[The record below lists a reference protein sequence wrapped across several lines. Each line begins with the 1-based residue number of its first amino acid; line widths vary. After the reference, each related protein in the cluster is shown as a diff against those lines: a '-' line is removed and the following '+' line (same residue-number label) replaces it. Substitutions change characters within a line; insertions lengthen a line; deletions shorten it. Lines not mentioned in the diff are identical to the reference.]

1 MTRYLNLALICTM
14 ILVVAAVYQIKYD
27 AETAAETVRGLK
39 AEVDK
44 EREAIALL
52 KAEWSLL
59 NQPARLQ
66 ALVERHPDYLELV
79 PLDPIQIGE
88 LSEIPMRPEPVD
100 ETTASIEDGQ

>member
-1 MTRYLNLALICTM
+1 MVDL

-66 ALVERHPDYLELV
+66 ALVERHSDYLGLV
-79 PLDPIQIGE
+79 PLDPIQIGQV
-88 LSEIPMRPEPVD
+88 SEIPMRPEGVD
-100 ETTASIEDGQ
+100 EATASTGSRR